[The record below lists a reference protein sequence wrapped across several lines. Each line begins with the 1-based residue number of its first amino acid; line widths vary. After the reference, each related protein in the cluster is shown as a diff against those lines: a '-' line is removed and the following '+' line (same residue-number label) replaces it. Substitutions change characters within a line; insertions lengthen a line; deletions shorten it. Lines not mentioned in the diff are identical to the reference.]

1 MIQSELP
8 SAGSSRHAVKFV
20 RELCAI
26 INSAETGYNY
36 QSNKS
41 QPHPDVLALY
51 KLFVH
56 CADHMEKMLP
66 VEKDKKTKTKKE

>member
-1 MIQSELP
+1 MIQSQLP
-8 SAGSSRHAVKFV
+8 SAGSSRHSAKFIK
-20 RELCAI
+20 ELCAV
-26 INSAETGYNY
+26 INSAETSFNY

-56 CADHMEKMLP
+56 CADHMEQMLP
-66 VEKDKKTKTKKE
+66 KEDKKTKSKKE